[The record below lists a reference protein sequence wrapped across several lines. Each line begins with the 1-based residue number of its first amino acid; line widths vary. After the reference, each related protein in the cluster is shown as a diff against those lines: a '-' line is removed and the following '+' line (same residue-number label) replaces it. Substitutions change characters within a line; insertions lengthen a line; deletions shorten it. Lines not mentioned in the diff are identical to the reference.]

1 MKEKLIIEKKN
12 YKGETA
18 VISARIPNDL
28 IAKIDEI
35 VSITG
40 RNRNEIIQLCLEFAV
55 DNLEIK

>member
-18 VISARIPNDL
+18 VISARIPGDL
-28 IAKIDEI
+28 ITKIDEI

-40 RNRNEIIQLCLEFAV
+40 RTRNEVIQLCLEYAI